1 MNNKI
6 ICLLLSI
13 LLVFIFLVGCT
24 GLNSEDV
31 PKDELETEVF
41 VIVEKGYTTGYYYS
55 VVYHKQTKVMYIL
68 SNDNIATVMVDA
80 EGNPVTYEGELK

>member
-1 MNNKI
+1 MIKRI
-6 ICLLLSI
+6 ICLLLAI
-13 LLVFIFLVGCT
+13 LVISTLFVGCGGVSAT
-24 GLNSEDV
+24 PVE
-31 PKDELETEVF
+31 EQYAETDVF
-41 VIVEKGYTTGYYYS
+41 VIVEKGNNRGYYYT